1 RLVWHYGHWGTGF
14 STMYLK
20 VPARRLTL
28 VLLSNS
34 EALADHHYQVGEDI
48 TNDVFACSFL
58 QAFVPEVANGAE
70 VTRSTQD
77 TQGSPSDAR
86 SGGAGREGRAKD
98 CERSSQTARAK
109 GIEDRRSRGRQAIT
123 LDRELLEAYAGR
135 YQFPHRVLTV
145 SLDGNR

>member
-1 RLVWHYGHWGTGF
+1 MSPLAVCAKAWTPFVSNAGNPLAQGLGWYVTDYRGIRLVWHYGHWGTGF

-20 VPARRLTL
+20 VPARRLSL

-70 VTRSTQD
+70 ATSSTRD
-77 TQGSPSDAR
+77 TQGSPSDTPSA
-86 SGGAGREGRAKD
+86 GAP
-98 CERSSQTARAK
+98 TATP
-109 GIEDRRSRGRQAIT
+109 S
-123 LDRELLEAYAGR
+123 
-135 YQFPHRVLTV
+135 
-145 SLDGNR
+145 